1 MVYIIQANFYRQK
14 KKKTKNKKQNILYR
28 YLDCSLLF
36 RIFCHL
42 FSKVVKIIDN
52 LSFTM
57 YRERPILD
65 RLILSLQIIQLT
77 LKVNDSKGKL

>member
-1 MVYIIQANFYRQK
+1 MVYIIQANFYRQN
-14 KKKTKNKKQNILYR
+14 KKTKTKIFFISIILFYK
-28 YLDCSLLF
+28 SLLF